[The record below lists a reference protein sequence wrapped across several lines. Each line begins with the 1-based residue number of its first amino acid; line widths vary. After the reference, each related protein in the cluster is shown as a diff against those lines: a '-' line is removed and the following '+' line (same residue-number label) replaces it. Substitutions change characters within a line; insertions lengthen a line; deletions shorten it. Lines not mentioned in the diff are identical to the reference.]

1 MTSALTS
8 AIDGTITSTPSANMG
23 DADAPPTDTPVVP
36 RLRRAHPVL
45 VVEDSD
51 EDFDTV
57 MTAARMAGI
66 AHEVRRAVSG
76 DDCLLLLRGT
86 ADQPRVHAAL
96 VLLDLNTPHGDGR
109 YALEQMY
116 AEAHLRAI
124 PVVVVSTS
132 ANPRDVDF
140 CYTFGANAYH
150 VKPVSHAEHLM
161 VLQSVFAYWL
171 GSVVLPT
178 EQTLER

>member
-1 MTSALTS
+1 MTSARDDTQAL
-8 AIDGTITSTPSANMG
+8 PSA
-23 DADAPPTDTPVVP
+23 TPVVP

-51 EDFDTV
+51 EDFETV

-66 AHEVRRAVSG
+66 GHEVRRAVSG

-86 ADQPRVHAAL
+86 PGLPGVRAAL

-116 AEAHLRAI
+116 ADELLRAI

-132 ANPRDVDF
+132 SNPRDVDF

-150 VKPVSHAEHLM
+150 VKPVSHADHLE
-161 VLQSVFAYWL
+161 VLRSVFAYWL

-178 EQTLER
+178 EQSLER

>member
-1 MTSALTS
+1 MTSARDDAQALLS
-8 AIDGTITSTPSANMG
+8 A
-23 DADAPPTDTPVVP
+23 TPVVP

-51 EDFDTV
+51 EDFETV

-66 AHEVRRAVSG
+66 EHEVRRAVSG

-86 ADQPRVHAAL
+86 PELPPVQAAL
-96 VLLDLNTPHGDGR
+96 MLLDLNTPHGDGR

-116 AEAHLRAI
+116 VEARLRAI
-124 PVVVVSTS
+124 PVVVLSTS

-140 CYTFGANAYH
+140 CYTFGANSYH
-150 VKPVSHAEHLM
+150 VKPVSHAEHLE
-161 VLQSVFAYWL
+161 VLRGVFAYWL
-171 GSVVLPT
+171 GNVVLPT
-178 EQTLER
+178 EQSLER

>member
-1 MTSALTS
+1 MTLAISSNMDDAKALQSA
-8 AIDGTITSTPSANMG
+8 
-23 DADAPPTDTPVVP
+23 TPVVP

-51 EDFDTV
+51 EDFETV

-66 AHEVRRAVSG
+66 EHEVRRAVSG

-86 ADQPRVHAAL
+86 PELPPVQAAL
-96 VLLDLNTPHGDGR
+96 MLLDLNTPHGDGR

-116 AEAHLRAI
+116 AEARLRAI
-124 PVVVVSTS
+124 PVVVLSTS

-140 CYTFGANAYH
+140 CYTFGANSYH
-150 VKPVSHAEHLM
+150 VKPVSHAEHLE

-178 EQTLER
+178 EQSLER

>member
-1 MTSALTS
+1 MTRAISSNMDDAQAL
-8 AIDGTITSTPSANMG
+8 PSA
-23 DADAPPTDTPVVP
+23 TPVVP

-51 EDFDTV
+51 EDFETV

-66 AHEVRRAVSG
+66 GHEVRRAVSG

-86 ADQPRVHAAL
+86 PELPPVQAAL
-96 VLLDLNTPHGDGR
+96 MLLDLNTPHGDGR

-116 AEAHLRAI
+116 AEARLRSI
-124 PVVVVSTS
+124 PVVVLSTS

-140 CYTFGANAYH
+140 CYTFGANSYH
-150 VKPVSHAEHLM
+150 VKPVSHAEHLA
-161 VLQSVFAYWL
+161 VLRGVFAYWL

-178 EQTLER
+178 EQSLER

>member
-1 MTSALTS
+1 MTSIISSNMDDAQGL
-8 AIDGTITSTPSANMG
+8 PSA
-23 DADAPPTDTPVVP
+23 TPVVL
-36 RLRRAHPVL
+36 RLRRVHPVL

-51 EDFDTV
+51 EDFETV

-66 AHEVRRAVSG
+66 GHEVRRAVSG
-76 DDCLLLLRGT
+76 DACLLLLRGT
-86 ADQPRVHAAL
+86 PERPPVQAAL

-116 AEAHLRAI
+116 AEERLRAI

-140 CYTFGANAYH
+140 CYAFAANAYH
-150 VKPVSHAEHLM
+150 VKPVNHAEHLE
-161 VLQSVFAYWL
+161 VLRSVFAYWL

-178 EQTLER
+178 EQSLER

>member
-1 MTSALTS
+1 MTDPIDDAQAL
-8 AIDGTITSTPSANMG
+8 PSA
-23 DADAPPTDTPVVP
+23 TPVVP

-51 EDFDTV
+51 EDFETV

-66 AHEVRRAVSG
+66 GHEVRRAVSG
-76 DDCLLLLRGT
+76 DDCLQLLRGT
-86 ADQPRVHAAL
+86 PGLPPVQAAL

-109 YALEQMY
+109 NALEQMY
-116 AEAHLRAI
+116 AEARLRAI

-150 VKPVSHAEHLM
+150 VKPVSHAEHLA
-161 VLQSVFAYWL
+161 VLQGVFAYWL

-178 EQTLER
+178 EQSLER

>member
-1 MTSALTS
+1 MTRAISSNMDDAQAL
-8 AIDGTITSTPSANMG
+8 PSA
-23 DADAPPTDTPVVP
+23 TLVVP

-51 EDFDTV
+51 EDFETV

-86 ADQPRVHAAL
+86 PELPPLQAAL

-116 AEAHLRAI
+116 AEARLRAI

-140 CYTFGANAYH
+140 CYTFGANSYH
-150 VKPVSHAEHLM
+150 VKPVSHAEHLA
-161 VLQSVFAYWL
+161 VLRGVFAYWL

-178 EQTLER
+178 EQSLER

>member
-1 MTSALTS
+1 MTS
-8 AIDGTITSTPSANMG
+8 TITSTIGSNMD
-23 DADAPPTDTPVVP
+23 DAEALPPATPVVP

-51 EDFDTV
+51 EDFETV
-57 MTAARMAGI
+57 VTAARMAGI
-66 AHEVRRAVSG
+66 GHAVHRAVSG

-86 ADQPRVHAAL
+86 PGLLPVQPAL
-96 VLLDLNTPHGDGR
+96 LLLDLNTPHGDGR

-116 AEAHLRAI
+116 AEARLRAI

-150 VKPVSHAEHLM
+150 VKPVSHAEHLE
-161 VLQSVFAYWL
+161 VLRSVFAYWL

-178 EQTLER
+178 EQSLER

>member
-1 MTSALTS
+1 MNSAITSALSGTVTS
-8 AIDGTITSTPSANMG
+8 NISSNMD
-23 DADAPPTDTPVVP
+23 DAESLHAATPVVP

-51 EDFDTV
+51 DDFETV
-57 MTAARMAGI
+57 MTAARLAGI
-66 AHEVRRAVSG
+66 GHEIRRAVSG

-86 ADQPRVHAAL
+86 ADQPRLHAAL

-116 AEAHLRAI
+116 AEAQLRAI

-150 VKPVSHAEHLM
+150 VKPVSHSEHLK
-161 VLQSVFAYWL
+161 VLQIVFAYWL

-178 EQTLER
+178 EQSLER

>member
-1 MTSALTS
+1 MTSARDDAQALPS
-8 AIDGTITSTPSANMG
+8 AI
-23 DADAPPTDTPVVP
+23 PVVP

-51 EDFDTV
+51 EDFETV

-66 AHEVRRAVSG
+66 GHEVRRAVSG

-86 ADQPRVHAAL
+86 PERPPLQAAL

-116 AEAHLRAI
+116 AVARLRAI

-132 ANPRDVDF
+132 SNPRDVDF

-150 VKPVSHAEHLM
+150 VKPVSHAEHLE
-161 VLQSVFAYWL
+161 VLRSVFAYWL

-178 EQTLER
+178 EQSLER

>member
-1 MTSALTS
+1 MTS
-8 AIDGTITSTPSANMG
+8 TITSTIGSNMDDAEALPSA
-23 DADAPPTDTPVVP
+23 TPAVP

-45 VVEDSD
+45 VVEDSE
-51 EDFDTV
+51 EDFETV

-66 AHEVRRAVSG
+66 GHEVRRAVSG

-86 ADQPRVHAAL
+86 PELPPVQAAL

-116 AEAHLRAI
+116 AEARLRAI
-124 PVVVVSTS
+124 PVVVLSTS
-132 ANPRDVDF
+132 ANPRDINF

-150 VKPVSHAEHLM
+150 VKPVSHADHLE
-161 VLQSVFAYWL
+161 VLRSVFANGL
-171 GSVVLPT
+171 GSVVVPT
-178 EQTLER
+178 EQSLER

>member
-1 MTSALTS
+1 MTSAISSNTDDAQTL
-8 AIDGTITSTPSANMG
+8 PSAN
-23 DADAPPTDTPVVP
+23 PVVP
-36 RLRRAHPVL
+36 RLRRTHPVL

-51 EDFDTV
+51 EDFETV

-66 AHEVRRAVSG
+66 GHDVRRAVSG

-86 ADQPRVHAAL
+86 PERPPVQAAL

-109 YALEQMY
+109 FALEQMY
-116 AEAHLRAI
+116 AEAQLRAI
-124 PVVVVSTS
+124 PVVVLSTS

-150 VKPVSHAEHLM
+150 VKPVSHAEHLE
-161 VLQSVFAYWL
+161 VLRRVFAYWL
-171 GSVVLPT
+171 DSVLLPT
-178 EQTLER
+178 EQSLER

>member
-1 MTSALTS
+1 MTSTISSNMDDAQAL
-8 AIDGTITSTPSANMG
+8 PSA
-23 DADAPPTDTPVVP
+23 TPVVP

-51 EDFDTV
+51 EDFETV

-66 AHEVRRAVSG
+66 GHEVRRAVSG

-86 ADQPRVHAAL
+86 PERPPVQAAL

-116 AEAHLRAI
+116 AQALLRAI
-124 PVVVVSTS
+124 PVVVLSTS
-132 ANPRDVDF
+132 ANPRDIDF

-150 VKPVSHAEHLM
+150 VKPVSHADHLE
-161 VLQSVFAYWL
+161 VLRSVFAYWL

-178 EQTLER
+178 ELSLER